1 MISVRHLTKRFDAGS
16 ERVHALDDVGFDV
29 ESHQFFTLL
38 GPSGCGKSTLLRCVA
53 GLEAPD
59 AGEIDIGG
67 RTVFSS
73 ARRINSPPNRRRI
86 GMVFQSYAIW
96 PHMTVAQNVSFPL
109 EVQRRPDVQTRTMAA
124 LDVVGL
130 AALADRYASRLSGG
144 QQQRVAFA
152 RAIVAEPEVLL
163 LDEPLSNLDAALR
176 EQMCAELRKLHERL
190 HLTTLYVTHDQGEAL
205 SMSDRIAVMRDGRFV
220 EVATPERL
228 WNAPR
233 TLFAAQFLG
242 GANILAG
249 DAKPISGG
257 SIVSTPIGA
266 LRSTRAANG
275 PVAVFIRPE
284 NVSLAAA
291 GDDANRFECTVVA
304 QRFQG
309 ETRDLE
315 LQPSR
320 GGPVLRCKTHAGAL
334 PKDGTVSIFILPAH
348 VEVLSHDETS
358 ARAAA
363 TTTAEP

>member
-1 MISVRHLTKRFDAGS
+1 MISVRHLTKRFEAGS

-38 GPSGCGKSTLLRCVA
+38 GPSGCGKSTILRCVA
-53 GLEAPD
+53 GLETPD

-73 ARRINSPPNRRRI
+73 VRRINSPPNRRRI

-109 EVQRRPDVQTRTMAA
+109 EVQRRPDVRARTMAA

-152 RAIVAEPEVLL
+152 RAVVGEPEVLL

-190 HLTTLYVTHDQGEAL
+190 QLTTLYVTHDQGEAL
-205 SMSDRIAVMRDGRFV
+205 SMSDRIAVMREGRFV
-220 EVATPERL
+220 EVATPELL

-233 TLFAAQFLG
+233 TVFAAQFLG
-242 GANILAG
+242 GANILVG
-249 DAKPISGG
+249 DATPVPGG
-257 SIVSTPIGA
+257 SVVATAIGA
-266 LRSTRAANG
+266 LRSTRTASG
-275 PVAVFIRPE
+275 QVSVFIRPE
-284 NVSLAAA
+284 NVSLAAV
-291 GDDANRFECTVVA
+291 GEGANRFECTVVA

-309 ETRDLE
+309 DKRDLE
-315 LQPSR
+315 LQPCS
-320 GGPVLRCKTHAGAL
+320 GGQVLRCKAQTGVL
-334 PKDGTVSIFILPAH
+334 PKDRTVAIYILPAD
-348 VEVLSHDETS
+348 VEVLSQDANVAAVAPPP
-358 ARAAA
+358 AR
-363 TTTAEP
+363 P

>member
-1 MISVRHLTKRFDAGS
+1 MISVRHLTKRFEAGS

-38 GPSGCGKSTLLRCVA
+38 GPSGCGKSTILRCVA
-53 GLEAPD
+53 GLETPD

-73 ARRINSPPNRRRI
+73 VRRINSPPNRRRI

-109 EVQRRPDVQTRTMAA
+109 EVQRRPDVRARTMAA

-152 RAIVAEPEVLL
+152 RAVVGEPEVLL

-190 HLTTLYVTHDQGEAL
+190 QLTTLYVTHDQGEAL
-205 SMSDRIAVMRDGRFV
+205 SMSDRIAVMREGRFV
-220 EVATPERL
+220 EVATPELL

-233 TLFAAQFLG
+233 TVFAAQFLG
-242 GANILAG
+242 GANILTG
-249 DAKPISGG
+249 DATPVPGG
-257 SIVSTPIGA
+257 SVVSTVIGA
-266 LRSTRAANG
+266 LRSTRTASG
-275 PVAVFIRPE
+275 PVSVFIRPE

-291 GDDANRFECTVVA
+291 GEGANRFECTVVA

-309 ETRDLE
+309 DKRDLE
-315 LQPSR
+315 LQPKS
-320 GGPVLRCKTHAGAL
+320 GGQVLRCKAQTGVL
-334 PKDGTVSIFILPAH
+334 PKDRTVAIYILPAD
-348 VEVLSHDETS
+348 VEVLSQDASEAAVAPRP
-358 ARAAA
+358 AR
-363 TTTAEP
+363 P